1 MSSISSISQFRL
13 TNVQLGPFGH
23 HTMSAIDLHL
33 REASTLSSEPA
44 PPKRKPAPKK
54 SKIPVPFT
62 YTSSDDGTDE
72 NLLILLHGLGDT
84 HDPFAKLGK
93 SLKLPQTATLALRGT
108 QQLPWLDEPAFEWYT
123 SFDLLGEPVP
133 PSKVDPRPAFDLLE
147 AVLAY
152 LTSEECGKWPKEKIH
167 FFGFA
172 QGGSVALQIALKM
185 WKDALAA
192 KQEPRRLGSIVSVNG
207 PLLSHPTALST
218 PCTTPVHIA
227 YRPQPSSSTDSMS
240 VTQATVSS
248 IRKVFP
254 NISESKMGPRGGMP
268 SSKEEWEPI
277 MRFWS
282 ENLGRRQSHRPGGD
296 GALYEVMT
304 NGI

>member
-1 MSSISSISQFRL
+1 MS
-13 TNVQLGPFGH
+13 TV
-23 HTMSAIDLHL
+23 DLHL
-33 REASTLSSEPA
+33 REASTLSSESA
-44 PPKRKPAPKK
+44 SPKRKPAPKK
-54 SKIPVPFT
+54 PKIPVPFV
-62 YTSSDDGTDE
+62 YTPSDDGTDE

-133 PSKVDPRPAFDLLE
+133 PQKVDPRPAFDLLE
-147 AVLAY
+147 GVLAY
-152 LTSEECGKWPKEKIH
+152 LTSEECGSWPNEKIH

-172 QGGSVALQIALKM
+172 QGGSVALQVALKM

-207 PLLSHPTALST
+207 PLFSHPTALST
-218 PCTTPVHIA
+218 PCTMSVLIA
-227 YRPQPSSSTDSMS
+227 YRPSPSSSTDPMS
-240 VTQATVSS
+240 VTQSAVSS

-254 NISESKMGPRGGMP
+254 NTSESKMGPRGGMP

-282 ENLGRRQSHRPGGD
+282 GNLSWRQPQPGGD

-304 NGI
+304 SGT